1 MSSTSK
7 ILLNKVT
14 DEVIIQLLQI
24 LLPVLEE
31 LSVEYF
37 MIGAFARDVEL
48 LAKGHTNPPTRKTKD
63 IDLAVL
69 MGSQEEFQDLKN
81 RIIKLSDFAAHEDEP
96 YRFLFKNAYE
106 VDFLPFGAIA
116 NEKGQVELKA
126 KQTVVLDIPGVE
138 EVEPW
143 AHTVETAEGLRLRV
157 SSLPGVILLKLFA
170 WEDRPER
177 QKDIQDIDYILKNF
191 YFLYLDDIFET
202 DEDLL
207 DLFAD
212 EQLLYSELVS
222 ARYVGRQM
230 GLMLADSPALA
241 ERLLNLLEKE
251 AAGYRMS
258 RLMSQKTIENN
269 QRIIKELYSGMID
282 QLETNP

>member
-14 DEVIIQLLQI
+14 DEVIIQMLQI
-24 LLPVLEE
+24 LLPALEA
-31 LSVEYF
+31 LGVEYF
-37 MIGAFARDVEL
+37 VVGAFARDVEL
-48 LAKGHTNPPTRKTKD
+48 MAKGHTDAPARKTRD
-63 IDLAVL
+63 IDLAVM
-69 MGSQEEFQDLKN
+69 MGSQTEFQALKDH
-81 RIIKLSDFAAHEDEP
+81 IAALPDFAAHEDEP

-116 NEKGQVELKA
+116 DEKGQVALKA
-126 KQTVVLDIPGVE
+126 KQTIVLNIPGME

-143 AHTVETAEGLRLRV
+143 AHTIETAEGLQLRV

-191 YFLYLDDIFET
+191 YFLYLDDIIET
-202 DEDLL
+202 DEDLI
-207 DLFAD
+207 DLFED

-241 ERLLNLLEKE
+241 ERLLNLLQKE
-251 AAGYRMS
+251 AEGFRMP
-258 RLMSQKTIENN
+258 RLMSQGTIESS
-269 QRIIKELYSGMID
+269 QRIILELYQGVQD
-282 QLETNP
+282 RL